1 MQKDPLDRNIVKENY
16 SGSPK
21 GNIRKKLRKD
31 KIKVLL
37 LQEGKWNST
46 LPVIEGSP
54 NRLPVAGRGQD
65 LGLN

>member
-1 MQKDPLDRNIVKENY
+1 MQKDPLDRNIVKEKY
-16 SGSPK
+16 SSFPK
-21 GNIRKKLRKD
+21 RNKRKNPRKD

-54 NRLPVAGRGQD
+54 NQLPVAERGK
-65 LGLN
+65 